1 MKILFKTF
9 TPFSIIIKNYWR
21 KNMEI
26 EKKYLTPTIPFDL
39 TNFKKTD
46 IEQCYISTDPVIR
59 LRKTNDKY
67 ILTLKGKGEI
77 SRQEF
82 EMDITKEQYTKL
94 LKKSETNILSKTRYF
109 IPLENNLTAEIDI
122 YYGNFKGLI
131 TTEVE
136 FTSENDAN
144 SFSAPEWFGKDI
156 SHDNRYKNSNLSKN
170 GLPK

>member
-1 MKILFKTF
+1 
-9 TPFSIIIKNYWR
+9 
-21 KNMEI
+21 MEI

-94 LKKSETNILSKTRYF
+94 LKKQQ
-109 IPLENNLTAEIDI
+109 
-122 YYGNFKGLI
+122 
-131 TTEVE
+131 V
-136 FTSENDAN
+136 
-144 SFSAPEWFGKDI
+144 
-156 SHDNRYKNSNLSKN
+156 
-170 GLPK
+170 